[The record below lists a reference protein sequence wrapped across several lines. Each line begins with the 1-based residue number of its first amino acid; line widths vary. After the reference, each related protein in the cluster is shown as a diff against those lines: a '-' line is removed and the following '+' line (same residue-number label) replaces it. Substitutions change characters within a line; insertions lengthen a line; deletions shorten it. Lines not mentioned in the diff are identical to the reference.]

1 MVIEMKKRYM
11 IFLLMSVCLLM
22 LAACGN
28 QTNTDG
34 RTENTEILET
44 EDNTENSSDE
54 DSMEST
60 EDTENM
66 ETNVEEGDNIMV
78 IEAGGQQFRAVLYD
92 NDTAAALAEML
103 PMTLNMEE
111 MNGNEKYYFM
121 EESLPTASESIGT
134 IQNGDIMLYGSDCLV
149 LFFKTFDTSYTYTR
163 IGYVE
168 EPEAFAAALARGTV
182 EISFYME

>member
-1 MVIEMKKRYM
+1 MKKKRM
-11 IFLLMSVCLLM
+11 FLFLISVCLLM

-28 QTNTDG
+28 QRNTDRG
-34 RTENTEILET
+34 TENTEILET
-44 EDNTENSSDE
+44 EDHTENSSDA
-54 DSMEST
+54 DRMEST
-60 EDTENM
+60 EETENM
-66 ETNVEEGDNIMV
+66 EMNVEEGDNRMV
-78 IEAGGQQFRAVLYD
+78 IEIGGQQFRAVLYE

-121 EESLPTASESIGT
+121 DESLPTASESIGT
-134 IQNGDIMLYGSDCLV
+134 IQNGDIMLYGADCLV

-168 EPEAFAAALARGTV
+168 EAEAFAAALARGTV